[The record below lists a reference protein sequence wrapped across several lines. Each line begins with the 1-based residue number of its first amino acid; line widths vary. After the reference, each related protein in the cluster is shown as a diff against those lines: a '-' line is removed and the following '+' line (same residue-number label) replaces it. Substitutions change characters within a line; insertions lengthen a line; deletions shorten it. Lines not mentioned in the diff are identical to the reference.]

1 MNGIFQGCSNLKE
14 VKMPKGGVTLLS
26 GTFKDCT
33 ALTGVVLPEGV
44 KTVGHSCFLNCTAL
58 QSVTLPEGLETI
70 GYQAFRGCKAL
81 DNIVLPSTITVLDKE
96 VFRYC
101 SSLSSITIPGG
112 VTRIDDMTFAE
123 CTSLSSVSVPSGVT
137 YLGNYAFEDCP
148 MASFTAP
155 AELNTIGG
163 HTFDGCT
170 NLTTL
175 TFPAKVETVGSYA
188 FQDCNNL
195 TDIYWCSN
203 PNFHVYAFSQ
213 CNARIHLTLNDAD
226 ATDFACKNE
235 NTYHTVSYTRAL
247 PTGKYGT
254 IVLPFVPDAACMA
267 NYTFYKLTS
276 ADDGTLTFDEVS
288 LPQSNAPYLYK
299 LKSGDAVPLVS
310 TTSVTIG
317 AAMGES
323 STIDATW
330 AMIPS
335 FSNET
340 IDCASDARKNY
351 YAYSSANHQLNQI
364 TETLTVKP
372 YRAYFTTEAS
382 SVAQVRVRTRNGEET
397 IIDAVEIDGLT
408 PDVYYDL
415 NGRRVAH
422 PEKGIYIVNGKKRIL

>member
-1 MNGIFQGCSNLKE
+1 MGNKVFGGCTSLVNYTVPSCVTKINAYEFQ
-14 VKMPKGGVTLLS
+14 
-26 GTFKDCT
+26 
-33 ALTGVVLPEGV
+33 
-44 KTVGHSCFLNCTAL
+44 NCTSL
-58 QSVTLPEGLETI
+58 VSVTLPE
-70 GYQAFRGCKAL
+70 
-81 DNIVLPSTITVLDKE
+81 TITE
-96 VFRYC
+96 IG
-101 SSLSSITIPGG
+101 S
-112 VTRIDDMTFAE
+112 
-123 CTSLSSVSVPSGVT
+123 
-137 YLGNYAFEDCP
+137 YA
-148 MASFTAP
+148 
-155 AELNTIGG
+155 
-163 HTFDGCT
+163 FDGCT

-188 FQDCNNL
+188 FQDCTNL
-195 TDIYWCSN
+195 TDIYWASN
-203 PNFHVYAFSQ
+203 PNFHVYAFSK
-213 CNARIHLTLNDAD
+213 CNARIHLALNDAD
-226 ATDFACKNE
+226 AADFTCANA
-235 NTYHTVSYTRAL
+235 NTYHTASYTRTLAA
-247 PTGKYGT
+247 GKYGT

-288 LPQSNAPYLYK
+288 SPQANTPYLYK
-299 LKSGDAVPLVS
+299 LRSGDATPFVS

-323 STIDATW
+323 STTDATW

-382 SVAQVRVRTRNGEET
+382 SVAQVKVRTRSGEET
-397 IIDAVEIDGLT
+397 VIDAAEIDGLT
-408 PDVYYDL
+408 PEVYYDL